1 MGYRSEVRIITGI
14 EGFKKLQEFVENYLK
29 EKKLDVKEYNLL
41 NSLDIESKGK
51 NQIYFGWNYVKWYE
65 GDYPD
70 VDAIMNGLN
79 YLEDNDYSIRY
90 MRIGEDIE
98 DYDDRYF
105 DGNKEEVDLEYP
117 IMIREFDDNYV
128 MNFLE
133 EPLKEEKEENKE
145 EIDI

>member
-1 MGYRSEVRIITGI
+1 MGYRSDVRIITGV

-29 EKKLDVKEYNLL
+29 ERKLDVKEYNLL

-51 NQIYFGWNYVKWYE
+51 EQIYFGWNYVKWYE

-70 VDAIMNGLN
+70 VDAIMDGLD

-90 MRIGEDIE
+90 MRIGEDRE

-105 DGNKEEVDLEYP
+105 DGNKEEVNLEYP
-117 IMIREFDDNYV
+117 TMTREFDDDYV
-128 MNFLE
+128 MNYLE